1 MAPCAISFPP
11 MSTTAI
17 RDQLRAVSFLDGLT
31 DSAYHQ
37 LARLVSPVRYETDQ
51 VLFEEGAPRSFLAMV
66 VGGAVAIEKQMN
78 GRPHRLVTLGA
89 GEAVGEGLLLDNS
102 NHGTSARALQPTD
115 VLVLKNDK
123 VQDMLREHPQLYAAL
138 ISKAARAISQR
149 LAATDATIVG
159 RGRTLGFG
167 GHRVRIEHDL
177 LGDREIP
184 DEALYG
190 VQTLRALEN
199 FPITG
204 VALREFPTLVE
215 ALASVKEAAALANAE
230 LGLLT
235 PELADAIVRASRE
248 IKQGR
253 HHEHFLVDMV
263 QGGAGTST
271 NMNANEVI
279 ANRALELLGKARGDY
294 TTISPNSHVNLS
306 QSTND
311 VYPTAVKLSL
321 HAGIEGLRATMRD
334 LSSAFLQKGEEF
346 SALLKMGRT
355 QLQDAVPMTL
365 GQEFAA
371 FAHTILEDVDR
382 LGEAQALIREI
393 NMGATAIGT
402 RINTPVGYAESVRKH
417 LSQVT
422 GLELITAPDLVEA
435 TSDTG
440 SFVQLSGVLK
450 RCAVKISKIC
460 NDLRLLSSGPRA
472 GLGEI
477 NLPPM
482 QPGSSIM
489 PGKVNPV
496 IPEVVNQVCFD
507 VIGGDVTVTLAAEAG
522 QLQLNVFEPIIAY
535 RLLHALDSMKQAFL
549 VLRTRCVEGITA
561 NPDRLRWF
569 VENSIGIVTAL
580 VPVLGYETATEI
592 AKEALA
598 TGRGVYDLVR
608 DRGLMTRE
616 DLDRALDPRFMLG
629 TDQQSSI
636 SGATSAYSA
645 QEHGARRS

>member
-1 MAPCAISFPP
+1 
-11 MSTTAI
+11 MSKTAI
-17 RDQLRAVSFLDGLT
+17 RDQLRAIPFLDGLT

-37 LARLVSPVRYETDQ
+37 LSGLVTPVRFECDEL
-51 VLFEEGAPRSFLAMV
+51 LFEEGAPRAFLAMLTS
-66 VGGAVAIEKQMN
+66 GTVAIEKQMN
-78 GRPHRLVTLGA
+78 GRPIRLVTFGV
-89 GEAVGEGLLLDNS
+89 GEAVGEGLLLDDS
-102 NHGTSARALQPTD
+102 KHGTSARALQNTEA
-115 VLVLKNDK
+115 LVLRAEK
-123 VQDMLREHPQLYAAL
+123 VKDMLREFPQLYAAL
-138 ISKAARAISQR
+138 VGRAARAISQR

-159 RGRTLGFG
+159 RGRALGFG
-167 GHRVRIEHDL
+167 GHRVRTESDL
-177 LGDREIP
+177 LGEREVP
-184 DEALYG
+184 YDALYG

-204 VALREFPTLVE
+204 VPLREFPKLIE
-215 ALASVKEAAALANAE
+215 ALAAVKEAAALANAE
-230 LGLLT
+230 LGLLSNET
-235 PELADAIVRASRE
+235 ADAIVRAARE
-248 IKQGR
+248 IGVGR
-253 HHEHFLVDMV
+253 HHEHFLVDMI

-279 ANRALELLGKARGDY
+279 ANRALELLGRPRGDY
-294 TTISPNSHVNLS
+294 GVISPNTHVNLS

-311 VYPTAVKLSL
+311 VYPTAVKLAL
-321 HAGIEGLRATMRD
+321 HNAIEELRTAMRELCD
-334 LSSAFLQKGEEF
+334 AFLAKGEEF
-346 SALLKMGRT
+346 GSFLKMGRT

-365 GQEFAA
+365 GQEFSA

-402 RINTPVGYAESVRKH
+402 RINAPPGYAEAVRSH
-417 LSQVT
+417 LSRVS
-422 GLELITAPDLVEA
+422 GLNLITAPDLVEA
-435 TSDTG
+435 TADTG
-440 SFVQLSGVLK
+440 AFVQLSGVLK
-450 RCAVKISKIC
+450 RCAVKVSKVC

-472 GLGEI
+472 GFGEI

-522 QLQLNVFEPIIAY
+522 QLQLNVFEPIIAF
-535 RLLHALDSMKQAFL
+535 RLLQGIESLRRAFV

-561 NPDRLRWF
+561 NPDRMRWF
-569 VENSIGIVTAL
+569 VEHSIGSVTAL

-598 TGRGVYDLVR
+598 TGRGVYDLVLE
-608 DRGLMTRE
+608 RGLMTRD
-616 DLDRALDPRFMLG
+616 DLDRVLDPRVLVG
-629 TDQQSSI
+629 DARAESDAK
-636 SGATSAYSA
+636 AT
-645 QEHGARRS
+645 

>member
-1 MAPCAISFPP
+1 
-11 MSTTAI
+11 MSTSAI
-17 RDQLRAVSFLDGLT
+17 RDQLRAIPFLDGLT
-31 DSAYHQ
+31 ESAYHQ
-37 LARLVSPVRYETDQ
+37 LAKLVKPVRFEADQ
-51 VLFEEGAPRSFLAMV
+51 ILFEEGAPRAFVAMV
-66 VGGAVAIEKQMN
+66 VSGAVAIEKQRN
-78 GRPHRLVTLGA
+78 GRPVRLVTFGA
-89 GEAVGEGLLLDNS
+89 GEAVGEGLLLDDS
-102 NHGTSARALQPTD
+102 KHGTSARALQATEA
-115 VLVLKNDK
+115 LVLRAEK
-123 VQDMLREHPQLYAAL
+123 VGDMVREYPQLYAAL
-138 ISKAARAISQR
+138 VAKAARAISQR

-167 GHRVRIEHDL
+167 GHHVRVERDL
-177 LGDREIP
+177 LGEREVP
-184 DEALYG
+184 HDALYG

-204 VALREFPTLVE
+204 IALREFPTLIE
-215 ALASVKEAAALANAE
+215 ALAAVKEAAALANAE
-230 LGLLT
+230 LGLLP
-235 PELADAIVRASRE
+235 PETADAIVRAARE
-248 IKQGR
+248 VRMGR
-253 HHEHFLVDMV
+253 HHEQFVVDMV

-279 ANRALELLGKARGDY
+279 ANRALELLGRPRGDY
-294 TTISPNSHVNLS
+294 GAISPNTHVNLS

-311 VYPTAVKLSL
+311 VYPTAVKLAL
-321 HAGIEGLRATMRD
+321 HNGIEGLRAAMRELAD
-334 LSSAFLQKGEEF
+334 AFLAKGTEF
-346 SALLKMGRT
+346 GPYLKMGRT

-371 FAHTILEDVDR
+371 FAHTIVEDVDR

-402 RINTPVGYAESVRKH
+402 RINTPPGYAESVRSH

-435 TSDTG
+435 TADTG
-440 SFVQLSGVLK
+440 AFVQLSGVLK
-450 RCAVKISKIC
+450 RCAVKVSKIC
-460 NDLRLLSSGPRA
+460 NDLRLLSSGPRT

-522 QLQLNVFEPIIAY
+522 QLQLNVFEPIIAF
-535 RLLHALDSMKQAFL
+535 RLLHGLDSMKRAFV

-561 NPDRLRWF
+561 NPDRMRWF
-569 VENSIGIVTAL
+569 VEHSIGVVTAL
-580 VPVLGYETATEI
+580 VPELGYEKATEI

-598 TGRGVYDLVR
+598 TGRGVYDLVLE
-608 DRGLMTRE
+608 RGLMTRE
-616 DLDRALDPRFMLG
+616 DLDRVLDPRVMVG
-629 TDQQSSI
+629 ID
-636 SGATSAYSA
+636 ARTSVDAPTA
-645 QEHGARRS
+645 